1 MLPEYDAYGGA
12 NRADPY
18 PVLRQLREEAPVY
31 WNGYEWVLSRYADV
45 VTALGDARMSS
56 ARIVVTRPD
65 EVPPPEIM
73 RYQALLNAMMLFS
86 DPPSH
91 TRLRG
96 LVAQAFSARRIEN
109 MRPRIQELVD
119 DLVDAVVERGE
130 LDVIRDIADP
140 LPGAVIAEMLGV
152 PQADQPQ
159 FKAWARDFA
168 MALDGVGVE
177 ELSPRRLGLRAIN
190 AMSEYL
196 LEIFAARRSAPQ
208 DDLITA
214 LLVAEEDGQRLTHDE
229 VIATCFLL
237 LFAGNETTTNLI
249 GNGLLTL
256 LRQPDELRRLRDDP
270 ELIRTAVEEL
280 LRYESPVQ
288 LTDRRALEPLEI
300 GGQQIESGQH
310 VTVLLGAANRDPA
323 QFPEPDRLDL
333 GRRPNRHVAFIQGIH
348 FCLGAPLARAEGQI
362 AINTLVQ
369 RLPQL
374 ELVSDVP
381 AWRELDVFRGL
392 VTLPVAF
399 APA

>member
-1 MLPEYDAYGGA
+1 
-12 NRADPY
+12 
-18 PVLRQLREEAPVY
+18 
-31 WNGYEWVLSRYADV
+31 
-45 VTALGDARMSS
+45 
-56 ARIVVTRPD
+56 
-65 EVPPPEIM
+65 
-73 RYQALLNAMMLFS
+73 
-86 DPPSH
+86 
-91 TRLRG
+91 
-96 LVAQAFSARRIEN
+96 
-109 MRPRIQELVD
+109 
-119 DLVDAVVERGE
+119 
-130 LDVIRDIADP
+130 
-140 LPGAVIAEMLGV
+140 
-152 PQADQPQ
+152 
-159 FKAWARDFA
+159 
-168 MALDGVGVE
+168 
-177 ELSPRRLGLRAIN
+177 
-190 AMSEYL
+190 
-196 LEIFAARRSAPQ
+196 
-208 DDLITA
+208 
-214 LLVAEEDGQRLTHDE
+214 
-229 VIATCFLL
+229 
-237 LFAGNETTTNLI
+237 LI